1 MLEMVLMQ
9 VALLGML
16 DSIMGAI
23 VGLIGFMWDLVMLTV
38 LYIPCEVCVQ
48 WPCSFVSWSFGVCGW
63 CIDCGMSILNMSFE
77 LCMSCIEPCLGC
89 IPF

>member
-16 DSIMGAI
+16 DSIMSMI
-23 VGLIGFMWDLVMLTV
+23 VGLIGFAWNVVCLPF
-38 LYIPCEVCVQ
+38 YFGCELIDWSCMGLECSYGIVQ
-48 WPCSFVSWSFGVCGW
+48 WCIGCS
-63 CIDCGMSILNMSFE
+63 MSILNMSLE